1 MTDDQKPEADV
12 QEQQQP
18 GPGNPTEA
26 DAPHDASEG
35 DAQEQGAQRR
45 PETEPREEG
54 LPDEPAGDSLE
65 ERLDRATE
73 ERSGDEPA

>member
-1 MTDDQKPEADV
+1 MTDDEKPEADV

-18 GPGNPTEA
+18 GPGNPTEGPPP
-26 DAPHDASEG
+26 DDASEG
-35 DAQEQGAQRR
+35 DAQEQGTRKR
-45 PETEPREEG
+45 PQTDPSEEG
-54 LPDEPAGDSLE
+54 LPDEPAGGGLE